1 MYGRRIYIA
10 LLGLLLAGFDQPL
23 VLLVLSACLNGIVM
37 FIYSILLIRLNRKS
51 LPKAIR
57 VTGLRLGSLF
67 VAVAF
72 YGFFAGWLVIVQI
85 GNL

>member
-1 MYGRRIYIA
+1 VVWSMVAFGVA
-10 LLGLLLAGFDQPL
+10 VLLAGFDQPL

-57 VTGLRLGSLF
+57 VTGMRLVSLF

>member
-1 MYGRRIYIA
+1 MVSIGILI
-10 LLGLLLAGFDQPL
+10 LLSGFDQPL
-23 VLLVLSACLNGIVM
+23 VLLVISACLNGIVM

-57 VTGLRLGSLF
+57 VTGVRLGSLF
-67 VAVAF
+67 FAVAF

-85 GNL
+85 GDL